1 MVSCNE
7 FITELGNLLD
17 NEVAGEFRRK
27 LESHLVECRNC
38 EVLYDSTCKA
48 IKIVS
53 ESTSFEY
60 SEPAAE
66 PLVNKV
72 MTRIRCN
79 AGSLKK

>member
-17 NEVAGEFRRK
+17 NEVAGEFRRN

-38 EVLYDSTCKA
+38 EVLYDSTCKT
-48 IKIVS
+48 IKIFS
-53 ESTSFEY
+53 ESTCCER

-66 PLVNKV
+66 PLVNKI

-79 AGSLKK
+79 AGSLER